1 MCRTFSVGEMNVK
14 NQGRRLKKMKA
25 GGPPGSLA
33 DLIPVKKNTGE
44 RLGWPGSSTVVG
56 PAEPLRALQ
65 SVVVPA
71 AGAARVR
78 ATVSCPWK
86 GLTDCHSV

>member
-1 MCRTFSVGEMNVK
+1 MQDIFCGGNECEESRKEIEK
-14 NQGRRLKKMKA
+14 DEGRWR
-25 GGPPGSLA
+25 PGSLA
-33 DLIPVKKNTGE
+33 DLTPVKKNTGG